1 MSLGSKDVPAATSKR
16 QPVPPGV
23 IRPRPSPAAV
33 PDTQTTVPKAG
44 TKLPWYRRRKGKRDM
59 LRTVSDHAN
68 KEQGWFAR
76 LHEDPEE
83 EAPKLSVYPSSDFLV
98 NAEPYLLSRYANFL
112 LQSILMLAR
121 VFQVPK
127 HLNVKSGLG
136 CSTSARLALL
146 MMRTRDL
153 ENVAARRLTNLTRH
167 LYARVIQES
176 EDRDK
181 IQATVVQEWMD
192 DRMSNVQ
199 ERLDYFL
206 EVHVAPKILA
216 GEYPKTNFAEDITK
230 QWDSD
235 WKVLCVSEVVREL

>member
-44 TKLPWYRRRKGKRDM
+44 KQLPWYRRRKGKRDM
-59 LRTVSDHAN
+59 LRTVSHHTKN
-68 KEQGWFAR
+68 EQGWFDR

-98 NAEPYLLSRYANFL
+98 NAKPYLLSRYANFL

-127 HLNVKSGLG
+127 NLNVKYGLG

-146 MMRTRDL
+146 MMRTRNLD
-153 ENVAARRLTNLTRH
+153 NVAARRLTNVTRH
-167 LYARVIQES
+167 LYARIIKES
-176 EDRDK
+176 DDREQIK
-181 IQATVVQEWMD
+181 ATVVKEWMD
-192 DRMSNVQ
+192 DRMSNLQ
-199 ERLDYFL
+199 ERLDDFL

-230 QWDSD
+230 QWDSV